1 MIPGGCRVKPSGEV
15 RIPFSWFSLFSAG
28 NLKPIESD
36 LKISARITM
45 PGKKKFE
52 CDPKELV
59 IDSLEGLTYLN
70 PQIEYDPTYQI
81 ISLKELSKDRCHLIC
96 GGGSGHEPSHAGFV
110 GSGMLSAAV
119 CGNIFASPNSQQVT
133 NGLQKLENGKGILIV
148 VMNYTGDVL
157 NFGIAKERW
166 TARRNTDAIKMV
178 VVGDDVSVGKEQGK
192 LAGRRGLAGT
202 VLVYKIAGALAAQ
215 GAPLSHVH
223 AVAQFVAD
231 HSATIG
237 AGFDHCQIPGAQ
249 ASKEHDNLGSDE
261 IDIGMGIHNEPGYKR
276 QKITNLSQLI
286 SDLMPV
292 LTSTTDK
299 DRSFL
304 PFRTQGSSNKEVSND
319 VILLINNLGSIS
331 ELEMCAIVKSTGT
344 WLLEKGFQVKRVI
357 SGTLMTSLDMSG
369 FSISLVLLPPA
380 NEDVTIEIAGEPTL
394 SISANMLLDLFD
406 APADCPGWKPGYAGQ
421 PSFSKVEK
429 KDTKALVQEPAGG
442 EQKPTEETVTVNDP
456 ALFIKAVQSACQA
469 LISAEPEITK
479 YDTIAGDGDCGL
491 TLKSGAEGILAAI
504 SQEKIK
510 GTNLISDLL
519 QISEVVNRD
528 MGGTSGGLYSI
539 YFNALAVGI
548 GKAKPSKSIGS
559 QTWADALDYALNTL
573 YKYTRARSPS
583 RTLIDPL
590 SAFVLTFTLTPTEFD
605 KAIEAAKESAENTI
619 YLDAKAGRASYVDR
633 QKLQDSQVPDAGA
646 WGVWKLLEAIGQVIN

>member
-1 MIPGGCRVKPSGEV
+1 
-15 RIPFSWFSLFSAG
+15 
-28 NLKPIESD
+28 
-36 LKISARITM
+36 M
-45 PGKKKFE
+45 PGRKQSKD
-52 CDPKELV
+52 DPKTLLA
-59 IDSLEGLTYLN
+59 DSLQGLTYLN
-70 PQIEYDPTYQI
+70 PQIHYDPNYQI

-110 GSGMLSAAV
+110 GAGILSAAV

-133 NGLQKLENGKGILIV
+133 NALEKLENSQGILIV
-148 VMNYTGDVL
+148 VKNYTGDVL

-166 TARRNTDAIKMV
+166 IAQRNTDAIKMV
-178 VVGDDVSVGKEQGK
+178 IVGDDVSVGKEQGK

-249 ASKEHDNLGSDE
+249 ASKEHDTLGSDE
-261 IDIGMGIHNEPGYKR
+261 IEIGMGIHNEPGYKR
-276 QKITNLSQLI
+276 QKITNLNQLI

-304 PFRTQGSSNKEVSND
+304 PFRNQGSPNKETVD
-319 VILLINNLGSIS
+319 QVILLINNLGSIS
-331 ELEMCAIVKSTGT
+331 ELEMGAIVKSTAT

-357 SGTLMTSLDMSG
+357 SGTFMTSLDMSG

-380 NEDVTIEIAGEPTL
+380 NEEVVIDIPGETSL
-394 SISANMLLDLFD
+394 SISANLLLDLFD
-406 APADCPGWKPGYAGQ
+406 APADCPGWKPGYAGE
-421 PSFSKVEK
+421 PSFGLLEK
-429 KDTKALVQEPAGG
+429 KDAKAQQPSEGG
-442 EQKPTEETVTVNDP
+442 KKSTEETLAVSDP
-456 ALFIKAVQSACQA
+456 KLFINAVQCACQA

-491 TLKSGAEGILAAI
+491 TLKAGAQGILAAI
-504 SQEKIK
+504 SEHKIS
-510 GTNLISDLL
+510 GTNLVSDLL
-519 QISEVVNRD
+519 QISQVVNRD

-539 YFNALAVGI
+539 YFNALAVGM
-548 GKAKPSKSIGS
+548 GKAKVSKGIDS
-559 QTWADALDYALNTL
+559 QAWANGLDYALNTL
-573 YKYTRARSPS
+573 YKYTRARCPS

-590 SAFVLTFTLTPTEFD
+590 SAFVLTFTLTPSELD
-605 KAIEAAKESAENTI
+605 KAVEAAKEAAENTV
-619 YLDAKAGRASYVDR
+619 YLDALAGRASYVDR

-646 WGVWKLLEAIGQVIN
+646 WGVWKILEAIFLQIQ

>member
-1 MIPGGCRVKPSGEV
+1 
-15 RIPFSWFSLFSAG
+15 
-28 NLKPIESD
+28 
-36 LKISARITM
+36 M
-45 PGKKKFE
+45 PGRKQFD
-52 CDPKELV
+52 CDPKKLV
-59 IDSLEGLTYLN
+59 VDSLEGLTYLN
-70 PQIEYDPTYQI
+70 SQVDYDPTYQI
-81 ISLKELSKDRCHLIC
+81 ISLKELPKDRCHLIC
-96 GGGSGHEPSHAGFV
+96 GGGSGHEPSHSGFV
-110 GSGMLSAAV
+110 GTGMLSAAV
-119 CGNIFASPNSQQVT
+119 RGNIFASPNSQQVT
-133 NGLQKLENGKGILIV
+133 NGLEKLDNHQGILIV

-166 TARRNTDAIKMV
+166 MARRNTEAIKMV
-178 VVGDDVSVGKEQGK
+178 IVGDDVSVGREQGK

-215 GAPLSHVH
+215 GAPFSHVH

-231 HSATIG
+231 HVATIG
-237 AGFDHCQIPGAQ
+237 VGFDHCQIPGAQ
-249 ASKEHDNLGSDE
+249 TSKEHDSLGPDE
-261 IDIGMGIHNEPGYKR
+261 VEIGMGIHNEPGYKR
-276 QKITNLSQLI
+276 QKITNLDQLI
-286 SDLMPV
+286 NDIMPI

-304 PFRTQGSSNKEVSND
+304 PFRDTSSTKESTND

-331 ELEMCAIVKSTGT
+331 ELELSAIVKLTGT
-344 WLLEKGFQVKRVI
+344 WLLEKGFRVQRVI
-357 SGTLMTSLDMSG
+357 SGTFMTSLDMSG
-369 FSISLVLLPPA
+369 FSISLILLPPA
-380 NEDVTIEIAGEPTL
+380 NEDVVIDIVGESSL
-394 SISANMLLDLFD
+394 SISANMILDLFD
-406 APADCPGWKPGYAGQ
+406 APADCPGWKSSHAGQ
-421 PSFSKVEK
+421 PRFSKAEK
-429 KDTKALVQEPAGG
+429 KEPKVQDPEVAEGEKKSTGG
-442 EQKPTEETVTVNDP
+442 TLAVSDP
-456 ALFIKAVQSACQA
+456 ALFIKAVQSACKA

-491 TLKSGAEGILAAI
+491 TLKSGAEGILTAI
-504 SQEKIK
+504 DQEKIM
-510 GTNLISDLL
+510 GTDLVSDLL

-548 GKAKPSKSIGS
+548 GKTKNSKTIDS
-559 QTWADALDYALNTL
+559 QAWANALDFALNTL

-590 SAFVLTFTLTPTEFD
+590 SAFVLTFTLTPSEFD

-646 WGVWKLLEAIGQVIN
+646 WGVWKLLEAIGLVIN

>member
-1 MIPGGCRVKPSGEV
+1 
-15 RIPFSWFSLFSAG
+15 
-28 NLKPIESD
+28 
-36 LKISARITM
+36 
-45 PGKKKFE
+45 
-52 CDPKELV
+52 
-59 IDSLEGLTYLN
+59 
-70 PQIEYDPTYQI
+70 
-81 ISLKELSKDRCHLIC
+81 
-96 GGGSGHEPSHAGFV
+96 
-110 GSGMLSAAV
+110 MLSAAV
-119 CGNIFASPNSQQVT
+119 RGNIFASPNSQQVT
-133 NGLQKLENGKGILIV
+133 NGLEKLDNHQGILIV

-166 TARRNTDAIKMV
+166 MARRNTEAIKMV
-178 VVGDDVSVGKEQGK
+178 IVGDDVSVGREQGK

-215 GAPLSHVH
+215 GAPFSHVH

-231 HSATIG
+231 HLATIG
-237 AGFDHCQIPGAQ
+237 VGFDHCQIPGAQ
-249 ASKEHDNLGSDE
+249 TSKEHDSLGPDE
-261 IDIGMGIHNEPGYKR
+261 VEIGMGIHNEPGYKR
-276 QKITNLSQLI
+276 QKITNLDQLI
-286 SDLMPV
+286 NDIMPI

-304 PFRTQGSSNKEVSND
+304 PFRDTSSSKESSND

-331 ELEMCAIVKSTGT
+331 ELELSAIVKLTGT
-344 WLLEKGFQVKRVI
+344 WLLEKGFRVQRVI
-357 SGTLMTSLDMSG
+357 SGTFMTSLDMSG
-369 FSISLVLLPPA
+369 FSISLILLPPA
-380 NEDVTIEIAGEPTL
+380 NEDVVIDIVGESSL
-394 SISANMLLDLFD
+394 SISANMILDLFD
-406 APADCPGWKPGYAGQ
+406 APADCPGWKSSHAGQ
-421 PSFSKVEK
+421 PRFSKAEK
-429 KDTKALVQEPAGG
+429 KEPKVQDPEVAEGEKKSTGG
-442 EQKPTEETVTVNDP
+442 TLAVSDP
-456 ALFIKAVQSACQA
+456 ALFIKAVQSACKA

-491 TLKSGAEGILAAI
+491 TLKSGAEGILTAI
-504 SQEKIK
+504 DQEKIM
-510 GTNLISDLL
+510 GTDLVSDLL

-548 GKAKPSKSIGS
+548 GKTKNSKTIDS
-559 QTWADALDYALNTL
+559 QAWANALDFALNTL

-590 SAFVLTFTLTPTEFD
+590 SAFVLTFTLTPSEFD

-646 WGVWKLLEAIGQVIN
+646 WGVWKLLEAIGLVIN

>member
-1 MIPGGCRVKPSGEV
+1 
-15 RIPFSWFSLFSAG
+15 
-28 NLKPIESD
+28 
-36 LKISARITM
+36 M
-45 PGKKKFE
+45 PGRKQFD
-52 CDPKELV
+52 CDPKKLV
-59 IDSLEGLTYLN
+59 VDSLEGLTYLN
-70 PQIEYDPTYQI
+70 SQVDYDPTYQI
-81 ISLKELSKDRCHLIC
+81 ISLKELPKDRCHLIC
-96 GGGSGHEPSHAGFV
+96 GGGSGHEPSHSGFV
-110 GSGMLSAAV
+110 GTGMLSAAV
-119 CGNIFASPNSQQVT
+119 RGNIFASPNSQQVT
-133 NGLQKLENGKGILIV
+133 NGLEKLDNHQGILIV

-166 TARRNTDAIKMV
+166 MARRNTEAIKMV
-178 VVGDDVSVGKEQGK
+178 IVGDDVSVGREQGK

-215 GAPLSHVH
+215 GAPFSHVH

-231 HSATIG
+231 HLATIG
-237 AGFDHCQIPGAQ
+237 VGFDHCQIPGAQ
-249 ASKEHDNLGSDE
+249 TSKEHDSLGPDE
-261 IDIGMGIHNEPGYKR
+261 VEIGMGIHNEPGYKR
-276 QKITNLSQLI
+276 QKITNLDQLI
-286 SDLMPV
+286 NDIMPI

-304 PFRTQGSSNKEVSND
+304 PFRDTSSSKESSND

-331 ELEMCAIVKSTGT
+331 ELELSAIVKLTGT
-344 WLLEKGFQVKRVI
+344 WLLEKGFRVQRVI
-357 SGTLMTSLDMSG
+357 SGTFMTSLDMSG
-369 FSISLVLLPPA
+369 FSISLILLPPA
-380 NEDVTIEIAGEPTL
+380 NEDVVIDIVGESSL
-394 SISANMLLDLFD
+394 SISANMILDLFD
-406 APADCPGWKPGYAGQ
+406 APADCPGWKSSHAGQ
-421 PSFSKVEK
+421 PRFSKAEK
-429 KDTKALVQEPAGG
+429 KEPKVQDPEVA
-442 EQKPTEETVTVNDP
+442 EVSDP
-456 ALFIKAVQSACQA
+456 ALFIKAVQSACKA

-491 TLKSGAEGILAAI
+491 TLKSGAEGILTAI
-504 SQEKIK
+504 DQEKIM
-510 GTNLISDLL
+510 GTDLVSDLL

-548 GKAKPSKSIGS
+548 GKTKNSKTIDS
-559 QTWADALDYALNTL
+559 QAWANALDFALNTL

-590 SAFVLTFTLTPTEFD
+590 SAFVLTFTLTPSEFD

-646 WGVWKLLEAIGQVIN
+646 WGVWKLLEAIGLYHSKKNCLDTQSSFIMYNQHQFAQENRRKQIQAEVIAMNEM

>member
-1 MIPGGCRVKPSGEV
+1 
-15 RIPFSWFSLFSAG
+15 
-28 NLKPIESD
+28 
-36 LKISARITM
+36 M
-45 PGKKKFE
+45 PGKRFD
-52 CDPKELV
+52 CDPKKLV
-59 IDSLEGLTYLN
+59 VDSLEGFNLLN
-70 PQIEYDPTYQI
+70 PQVDYDPTYQI
-81 ISLKELSKDRCHLIC
+81 ISLKELPKDRCHIIC
-96 GGGSGHEPSHAGFV
+96 GGGSGHEPSHSGFV
-110 GSGMLSAAV
+110 GTGMLSAAV

-133 NGLQKLENGKGILIV
+133 NSLEKLDNDKGILIV
-148 VMNYTGDVL
+148 VL

-166 TARRNTDAIKMV
+166 MARRNTEAIKMV
-178 VVGDDVSVGKEQGK
+178 IVGDDVSVGREQGK

-215 GAPLSHVH
+215 GAPFSHVH

-231 HSATIG
+231 HVATIG
-237 AGFDHCQIPGAQ
+237 VGFDHCQIPGAQ
-249 ASKEHDNLGSDE
+249 RAKS
-261 IDIGMGIHNEPGYKR
+261 MTNEPGYKR
-276 QKITNLSQLI
+276 QKITNLDQLI
-286 SDLMPV
+286 NDIMPI

-304 PFRTQGSSNKEVSND
+304 PFRDTSSSKESTND

-331 ELEMCAIVKSTGT
+331 ELELSAIVKLTGT
-344 WLLEKGFQVKRVI
+344 WLLEKGFRVQRVI
-357 SGTLMTSLDMSG
+357 SGTFMTSLDMSG
-369 FSISLVLLPPA
+369 FSISLILLPPA
-380 NEDVTIEIAGEPTL
+380 NEDVVIDIVGESSL
-394 SISANMLLDLFD
+394 SISANMILDLFD
-406 APADCPGWKPGYAGQ
+406 APADCPGWKSSYAGQ
-421 PSFSKVEK
+421 PRFSKAEK
-429 KDTKALVQEPAGG
+429 KEPESSGSR
-442 EQKPTEETVTVNDP
+442 VSDP
-456 ALFIKAVQSACQA
+456 ALFIKAVQSACKA

-491 TLKSGAEGILAAI
+491 TLKSGAEGILTAI
-504 SQEKIK
+504 DQEKIM
-510 GTNLISDLL
+510 GTDLVSDLL

-548 GKAKPSKSIGS
+548 GKTKNSKTIDS
-559 QTWADALDYALNTL
+559 QAWANALDFALNTL

-590 SAFVLTFTLTPTEFD
+590 SAFVLTFTLTPSELD

-646 WGVWKLLEAIGQVIN
+646 WGVWKLLEAIGLVIN

>member
-1 MIPGGCRVKPSGEV
+1 
-15 RIPFSWFSLFSAG
+15 
-28 NLKPIESD
+28 
-36 LKISARITM
+36 M
-45 PGKKKFE
+45 PGRKQFD
-52 CDPKELV
+52 CDPKKLV
-59 IDSLEGLTYLN
+59 VDSLEGSTYSN
-70 PQIEYDPTYQI
+70 PQVDYDPTYQI
-81 ISLKELSKDRCHLIC
+81 ISLKELPKDRCHIIC
-96 GGGSGHEPSHAGFV
+96 GGGSGHEPSHSGFV
-110 GSGMLSAAV
+110 GTGMLSAAV

-133 NGLQKLENGKGILIV
+133 NSLEKLDNDKGILIV

-166 TARRNTDAIKMV
+166 MARRNTEAIKMV
-178 VVGDDVSVGKEQGK
+178 IVGDDVSVGREQGK

-215 GAPLSHVH
+215 GAPFSHVH

-231 HSATIG
+231 HVATIG
-237 AGFDHCQIPGAQ
+237 VGFDHCQIPGVQ
-249 ASKEHDNLGSDE
+249 TSKEHDN
-261 IDIGMGIHNEPGYKR
+261 
-276 QKITNLSQLI
+276 TNLDQLI
-286 SDLMPV
+286 NDIMPI

-304 PFRTQGSSNKEVSND
+304 PFRDTSSSKESSND

-331 ELEMCAIVKSTGT
+331 ELELSAIVKLTGT
-344 WLLEKGFQVKRVI
+344 WLLEKGFRVQRVI
-357 SGTLMTSLDMSG
+357 SGTFMTSLDMSG
-369 FSISLVLLPPA
+369 FSISLILLPPA
-380 NEDVTIEIAGEPTL
+380 NEDVVIDIVGESSL
-394 SISANMLLDLFD
+394 SISANMILDLFD
-406 APADCPGWKPGYAGQ
+406 APADCPGWK
-421 PSFSKVEK
+421 SS
-429 KDTKALVQEPAGG
+429 TLVNQDSVRLKRRS
-442 EQKPTEETVTVNDP
+442 QMSDP
-456 ALFIKAVQSACQA
+456 ALFIKAVQSACKA

-491 TLKSGAEGILAAI
+491 TLKSGAEGILTAI
-504 SQEKIK
+504 DQEKIM
-510 GTNLISDLL
+510 GTDLVSDLL

-548 GKAKPSKSIGS
+548 GKTKNSKTIDS
-559 QTWADALDYALNTL
+559 QAWANALDFALNTL

-590 SAFVLTFTLTPTEFD
+590 SAFVLTFTLTPSELD

-646 WGVWKLLEAIGQVIN
+646 WGVWKLLEAIGLVIN

>member
-1 MIPGGCRVKPSGEV
+1 MPGGKQ
-15 RIPFSWFSLFSAG
+15 F
-28 NLKPIESD
+28 D
-36 LKISARITM
+36 
-45 PGKKKFE
+45 
-52 CDPKELV
+52 CDPKKLV

-81 ISLKELSKDRCHLIC
+81 ISLKDLSKDRCHLIC

-133 NGLQKLENGKGILIV
+133 NCLEKLQNSKGVLIV
-148 VMNYTGDVL
+148 VKNYTGDVL

-166 TARRNTDAIKMV
+166 IARRNTEGIKMV
-178 VVGDDVSVGKEQGK
+178 IVGDDVSVGKEQGK

-215 GAPLSHVH
+215 GSSLSHVH

-237 AGFDHCQIPGAQ
+237 VGFDHCQIPGTQ
-249 ASKEHDNLGSDE
+249 ISKEHDTIGSDE
-261 IDIGMGIHNEPGYKR
+261 IEIGMGIHNEPGYKR
-276 QKITNLSQLI
+276 QKITNLNQLI
-286 SDLMPV
+286 SNLMPV

-304 PFRTQGSSNKEVSND
+304 PFRTQGSSSKDND

-331 ELEMCAIVKSTGT
+331 ELEMGAIVKSTGT
-344 WLLEKGFQVKRVI
+344 WLLEKSFQVKRVI
-357 SGTLMTSLDMSG
+357 SGTFMTSLDMSG
-369 FSISLVLLPPA
+369 FSISLVLLPPI
-380 NEDVTIEIAGEPTL
+380 NEDVMIDIAGEPTL
-394 SISANMLLDLFD
+394 AISANMLLDLFD
-406 APADCPGWKPGYAGQ
+406 APADCPGWKSGYAGQ
-421 PSFSKVEK
+421 PSFSKGEK
-429 KDTKALVQEPAGG
+429 TDTKAQVHETSGSEKKSTG
-442 EQKPTEETVTVNDP
+442 ETLTASDP
-456 ALFIKAVQSACQA
+456 ELFIKAVQSACKA
-469 LISAEPEITK
+469 LIAAEPEITK
-479 YDTIAGDGDCGL
+479 YDTIAGDGDCGQ
-491 TLKSGAEGILAAI
+491 TLKNGAEGILEAI

-510 GTNLISDLL
+510 GSNLVSDLL

-548 GKAKPSKSIGS
+548 GKSKNTKKIDS
-559 QTWADALDYALNTL
+559 QAWAEASDYALNTL

-633 QKLQDSQVPDAGA
+633 QKLQESQVPDAGA

>member
-1 MIPGGCRVKPSGEV
+1 
-15 RIPFSWFSLFSAG
+15 
-28 NLKPIESD
+28 
-36 LKISARITM
+36 M
-45 PGKKKFE
+45 PGRKQFD
-52 CDPKELV
+52 CDPKKLV
-59 IDSLEGLTYLN
+59 VDSLEGLTYLN
-70 PQIEYDPTYQI
+70 SQVDYDPTYQI
-81 ISLKELSKDRCHLIC
+81 ISLKELPKDRCHLIC
-96 GGGSGHEPSHAGFV
+96 GGGSGHEPSHSGFV
-110 GSGMLSAAV
+110 GTGMLSAAV

-133 NGLQKLENGKGILIV
+133 NGLEKLDNHQGILIV

-166 TARRNTDAIKMV
+166 MARRNTEAIKMV
-178 VVGDDVSVGKEQGK
+178 IVGDDVSVGREQGK

-215 GAPLSHVH
+215 GAPFSHVH

-231 HSATIG
+231 HLATIG
-237 AGFDHCQIPGAQ
+237 VGFDHCQIPGAQ
-249 ASKEHDNLGSDE
+249 TSKEHDSLGPDE
-261 IDIGMGIHNEPGYKR
+261 VEIGMGIHNEPGYKR
-276 QKITNLSQLI
+276 QKITNLDQLI
-286 SDLMPV
+286 NDIMPI

-304 PFRTQGSSNKEVSND
+304 PFRDTSSSKESSND

-331 ELEMCAIVKSTGT
+331 ELELSAIVKLTGT
-344 WLLEKGFQVKRVI
+344 WLLEKGFRVQRVI
-357 SGTLMTSLDMSG
+357 SGTFMTSLDMSG
-369 FSISLVLLPPA
+369 FSISLILLPPA
-380 NEDVTIEIAGEPTL
+380 NEDVVIDIVGESSL
-394 SISANMLLDLFD
+394 SISANMILDLFD
-406 APADCPGWKPGYAGQ
+406 APADCPGWKSSHAGQ
-421 PSFSKVEK
+421 PRFSKAEK
-429 KDTKALVQEPAGG
+429 KEPKVQDPEVAEGEKKSTGG
-442 EQKPTEETVTVNDP
+442 TLAVSDP
-456 ALFIKAVQSACQA
+456 ALFIKAVQSACKA

-491 TLKSGAEGILAAI
+491 TLKSGAEGILTAI
-504 SQEKIK
+504 DQEKIM
-510 GTNLISDLL
+510 GTDLVSDLL

-548 GKAKPSKSIGS
+548 GKTKNSKTIDS
-559 QTWADALDYALNTL
+559 QAWANALDFALNTL

-590 SAFVLTFTLTPTEFD
+590 SAFVLTFTLTPSEFD

-646 WGVWKLLEAIGQVIN
+646 WGVWKLLEAIGLVIN

>member
-1 MIPGGCRVKPSGEV
+1 
-15 RIPFSWFSLFSAG
+15 
-28 NLKPIESD
+28 
-36 LKISARITM
+36 M
-45 PGKKKFE
+45 PGRKQFD
-52 CDPKELV
+52 CDPKKLV
-59 IDSLEGLTYLN
+59 VDSLEGLTYLN
-70 PQIEYDPTYQI
+70 SQVDYDPTYQI
-81 ISLKELSKDRCHLIC
+81 ISLKELPKDRCHLIC
-96 GGGSGHEPSHAGFV
+96 GGGSGHEPSHSGFV
-110 GSGMLSAAV
+110 GTGMLSAAV
-119 CGNIFASPNSQQVT
+119 RGNIFASPNSQQVT
-133 NGLQKLENGKGILIV
+133 NGLEKLDNHQGILIV

-166 TARRNTDAIKMV
+166 MARRNTEAIKMV
-178 VVGDDVSVGKEQGK
+178 IVGDDVSVGREQGK

-215 GAPLSHVH
+215 GAPFSHVH

-231 HSATIG
+231 HLATIG
-237 AGFDHCQIPGAQ
+237 VGFDHCQIPGAQ
-249 ASKEHDNLGSDE
+249 TSKEHDSLGPDE
-261 IDIGMGIHNEPGYKR
+261 VEIGMGIHNEPGYKR
-276 QKITNLSQLI
+276 QKITNLDQLI
-286 SDLMPV
+286 NDIMPI

-304 PFRTQGSSNKEVSND
+304 PFRDTSSSKESSND

-331 ELEMCAIVKSTGT
+331 ELELSAIVKLTGT
-344 WLLEKGFQVKRVI
+344 WLLEKGFRVQRVI
-357 SGTLMTSLDMSG
+357 SGTFMTSLDMSG
-369 FSISLVLLPPA
+369 FSISLILLPPA
-380 NEDVTIEIAGEPTL
+380 NEDVVIDIVGESSL
-394 SISANMLLDLFD
+394 SISANMILDLFD
-406 APADCPGWKPGYAGQ
+406 APADCPGWKSSHAGQ
-421 PSFSKVEK
+421 PRFSKAEK
-429 KDTKALVQEPAGG
+429 KEPKVQDPEVAEGEKKSTGG
-442 EQKPTEETVTVNDP
+442 TLAVSDP
-456 ALFIKAVQSACQA
+456 ALFIKAVQSACKA

-491 TLKSGAEGILAAI
+491 TLKSGAEGILTAI
-504 SQEKIK
+504 DQEKIM
-510 GTNLISDLL
+510 GTDLVSDLL

-548 GKAKPSKSIGS
+548 GKTKNSKTIDS
-559 QTWADALDYALNTL
+559 QAWANALDFALNTL

-590 SAFVLTFTLTPTEFD
+590 SAFVLTFTLTPSEFD

-646 WGVWKLLEAIGQVIN
+646 WGVWKLLEAIGLVIN